1 MSNPHGNTGRQ
12 NALRGAKPL
21 GVVIGIRSELEFR
34 ERVRAASQAAQVTLS
49 QWCLIALDE
58 KLKRDKDCT

>member
-1 MSNPHGNTGRQ
+1 MKPHGNTTKQ

-34 ERVRAASQAAQVTLS
+34 EGVRQAACAASMTVS
-49 QWCLIALDE
+49 EWCLIALRE
-58 KLKRDKDCT
+58 KLERDKGGA